1 MLSYGPDMPRLSIDV
16 TDEQHRRLK
25 AIAALR
31 GQSLKDYV
39 LSRSLDD
46 TPDTNDMTE
55 DQAMQSLYAFLEQRL
70 AGAKAENRSNRT
82 IARIAEAARNEFL
95 NR

>member
-1 MLSYGPDMPRLSIDV
+1 MPRLSIDV

-39 LSRSLDD
+39 LSRSLED
-46 TPDTNDMTE
+46 TPDTEDMTE
-55 DQAMQSLYAFLEQRL
+55 DEAMQTLYAFLERRL
-70 AGAKAENRSNRT
+70 AGGSAGKGSNRT
-82 IARIAEAARNEFL
+82 IARIAEAARREFSD
-95 NR
+95 R